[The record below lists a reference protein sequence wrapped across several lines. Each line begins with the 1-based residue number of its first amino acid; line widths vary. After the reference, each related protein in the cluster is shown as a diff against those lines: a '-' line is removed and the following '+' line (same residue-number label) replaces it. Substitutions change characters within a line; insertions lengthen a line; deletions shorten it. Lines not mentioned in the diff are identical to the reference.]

1 MNRTTVYEHALRLLG
16 EVNYKKHTATDGVC
30 VQMYPDAVRF
40 ANAIANWS
48 FARTKRTLAP
58 LAKKATDGVYTY
70 NLPAD
75 CLRVIKVLDTASQKK
90 VRHFSI
96 YGRTLEVEGHGSSSI
111 TLIYTSDLLACRE
124 DLPDE
129 APIFCEYVIHLLAA
143 KIAPSITGNIQLT
156 AQLNAEATQL
166 MHQALVQ
173 DRQQARSNDQH
184 PLKAIL
190 ENNVFAGGY
199 NGVMDNSYFS
209 N

>member
-30 VQMYPDAVRF
+30 ALLYPDAVRY
-40 ANAIANWS
+40 ANAVANWS
-48 FARTKRTLAP
+48 FARAKRTLAP
-58 LAKKATDGVYTY
+58 LAATSTDGIRTYT
-70 NLPAD
+70 LPAD
-75 CLRVIKVLDTASQKK
+75 CLRVIKVMDTASMQK
-90 VRHFSI
+90 VRNFSI
-96 YGRTLEVEGHGSSSI
+96 FGRTLEVEKHPASNI

-129 APIFCEYVIHLLAA
+129 APLFCQYVIHLLAA

-156 AQLNAEATQL
+156 AQLNAEAAQL
-166 MHQALVQ
+166 MQQALTQ

-184 PLKAIL
+184 PLEAIIG
-190 ENNVFAGGY
+190 NNIFSRSGCR
-199 NGVMDNSYFS
+199 DNSYYS

>member
-30 VQMYPDAVRF
+30 VQLYPDVVRF

-58 LAKKATDGVYTY
+58 LGSTATDGIYTY
-70 NLPAD
+70 TLPAD
-75 CLRVIKVLDTASQKK
+75 CLRVLKVLDTATSKK

-96 YGRTLEVEGHGSSSI
+96 YGRTLEVEGHPSSNI
-111 TLIYTSDLLACRE
+111 TLVYISDLLACRE

-129 APIFCEYVIHLLAA
+129 APIFCQYVIHLLAA
-143 KIAPSITGNIQLT
+143 KIAPSITGNMQLT

-166 MHQALVQ
+166 MHQALTQ

-184 PLKAIL
+184 PMAAIMD
-190 ENNVFAGGY
+190 NNIL
-199 NGVMDNSYFS
+199 NTRTGVRDNSYFS